1 MWEAGVLNFMMKA
14 IYRCAAVLL
23 MMWAAKTLAEKLE
36 RRAAVQR
43 LDQGL
48 DEMSLESFPSSD
60 APSSWAGS
68 EK

>member
-1 MWEAGVLNFMMKA
+1 
-14 IYRCAAVLL
+14 
-23 MMWAAKTLAEKLE
+23 MWAVKTLAEKLE